1 MRPLQEIKI
10 KGFASLREVSL
21 TLDTPVTVLI
31 GANGAGK
38 SNVVRSLELLGELV
52 DRNLQNYVVRRG
64 GISRMV
70 HHGAGGATSRQIE
83 LEVHGTPND
92 DGVWNGY
99 MARLSAGEDDEV
111 VLDETLLMQDTTK
124 FQRPLERPLGLT
136 RESRLRK
143 VTGESA
149 PMAFYVQD
157 VLASCRVYHF
167 DDVSQDAPPK
177 QRSNLADNLELRR
190 DAANLAAYLHR
201 LEQEDPETYQRMVAA
216 VRSVAPFFED
226 FVLQPDGAAADT
238 ILLRW
243 RQKGCDEVF
252 SAGQL
257 SDGTLRFICLTTL
270 LLSPHRPATVVL
282 DEPELGLHPF
292 AIRQLAE
299 LVNSC
304 AGSGRRVILA
314 TQSVSLLEEF
324 SLDTVAVVERAAGET
339 RLNRP
344 DAESLGEFLEDYS
357 LGELWRM
364 NLLGGRPTH
373 EAVIS

>member
-99 MARLSAGEDDEV
+99 VARLSAGEDDEV
-111 VLDETLLMQDTTK
+111 VLDETLLMHDTTK
-124 FQRPLERPLGLT
+124 YQRPLERPLGLA

-167 DDVSQDAPPK
+167 DDVSHDAPPK
-177 QRSNLADNLELRR
+177 QRSLLADNLELRR
-190 DAANLAAYLHR
+190 DAANLAAYLYR
-201 LEQEDPETYQRMVAA
+201 LEAEEAESYQRVLAA

-226 FVLQPDGAAADT
+226 FVLKPEGAATDS

-243 RQKGCDEVF
+243 RQKGCDGVF

-257 SDGTLRFICLTTL
+257 SDGTLRFICLATL

-292 AIRQLAE
+292 AIHQLAE
-299 LVNSC
+299 LVNAS
-304 AGSGRRVILA
+304 ASGGRRLVLA
-314 TQSVSLLEEF
+314 TQSVPLLEEF
-324 SLDTVAVVERAAGET
+324 CLETVVVVDRRGGET
-339 RLNRP
+339 QLSRP
-344 DAESLGEFLEDYS
+344 DEQALGGFLSEYS

-364 NLLGGRPTH
+364 NLIGGRPVV
-373 EAVIS
+373 EGVAR